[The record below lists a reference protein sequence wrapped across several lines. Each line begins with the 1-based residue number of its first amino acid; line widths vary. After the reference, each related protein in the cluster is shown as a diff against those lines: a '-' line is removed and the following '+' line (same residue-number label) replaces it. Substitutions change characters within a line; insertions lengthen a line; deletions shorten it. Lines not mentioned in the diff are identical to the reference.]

1 MIRRSLTLLL
11 LALLGAASAH
21 AAEDSFTLPEIMS
34 YPFPSGLVAAE
45 DAAAFAWVLNE
56 RGVRNIWVATGP
68 DYQPRMV
75 TDYEKDSGQ
84 ALGQLTFSADGR
96 YLVYVRGGDDHANWP
111 AEGNLAPNPTSS
123 TKEPKVTIWAVALD
137 GGEPIEIAKGAEPAV
152 SDDSRLAFVR
162 DHQVWTAPLDGEG
175 EPERLFFDR
184 GEARGLRWSPD
195 GSRLAF
201 VSGRG
206 DHAFIGIFSSK
217 EVPLEYLAPST
228 HRDGSPRW
236 SPDGERVAFV
246 RRPGRGGPPEPILE
260 RTPEPWSIQVAD
272 VASGDA
278 HTVWQSP
285 DTLRGSFPGDA
296 HLDWAAGDRLV
307 FLADLDGWP
316 HLYSV
321 PADGET
327 EPLLLTPGEFMVEQV
342 DLGPER
348 RFLVYSANTG
358 TTPDDGERRHLFRVP
373 VDAAE
378 PVPVTSGESLEWQ
391 PAIAGDGEHI
401 AFIGATAKQPPFV
414 YVAAPDGDAPR
425 SLTADRLPDAFPGEE
440 LIVPVDVT
448 FEASDGM
455 TVHGQLF
462 RTDGGA
468 AGKPGIVFLH
478 GGPPRQMMLGWHYSG
493 YYSNSYAMNQYL
505 ANHGFV
511 VLSVNYRLG
520 IGYGHAFNN
529 PPEWGPTG
537 ASEYLDVVAGGR
549 FLQSLDGVDP
559 ERIGLWGG
567 SYGGY
572 LTALG
577 LARNPELFKAGVD
590 LHGVHDWS
598 VILGTWFGEPGSR
611 YEQGDF
617 EEALKVAWES
627 SPNADVANW
636 RGPVLLIHGDDD
648 RNVRFHQTVDLVRRL
663 REHDVPFE
671 LMVFPNEIHGF
682 LRYASW
688 LKANTATV
696 EFFRQQFL
704 EDALRAAGLRN
715 DAAVVGQ

>member
-1 MIRRSLTLLL
+1 
-11 LALLGAASAH
+11 
-21 AAEDSFTLPEIMS
+21 
-34 YPFPSGLVAAE
+34 
-45 DAAAFAWVLNE
+45 
-56 RGVRNIWVATGP
+56 
-68 DYQPRMV
+68 
-75 TDYEKDSGQ
+75 
-84 ALGQLTFSADGR
+84 
-96 YLVYVRGGDDHANWP
+96 
-111 AEGNLAPNPTSS
+111 
-123 TKEPKVTIWAVALD
+123 
-137 GGEPIEIAKGAEPAV
+137 
-152 SDDSRLAFVR
+152 
-162 DHQVWTAPLDGEG
+162 
-175 EPERLFFDR
+175 
-184 GEARGLRWSPD
+184 
-195 GSRLAF
+195 
-201 VSGRG
+201 
-206 DHAFIGIFSSK
+206 
-217 EVPLEYLAPST
+217 
-228 HRDGSPRW
+228 
-236 SPDGERVAFV
+236 
-246 RRPGRGGPPEPILE
+246 
-260 RTPEPWSIQVAD
+260 
-272 VASGDA
+272 
-278 HTVWQSP
+278 
-285 DTLRGSFPGDA
+285 
-296 HLDWAAGDRLV
+296 
-307 FLADLDGWP
+307 
-316 HLYSV
+316 
-321 PADGET
+321 
-327 EPLLLTPGEFMVEQV
+327 
-342 DLGPER
+342 
-348 RFLVYSANTG
+348 
-358 TTPDDGERRHLFRVP
+358 
-373 VDAAE
+373 
-378 PVPVTSGESLEWQ
+378 
-391 PAIAGDGEHI
+391 
-401 AFIGATAKQPPFV
+401 
-414 YVAAPDGDAPR
+414 
-425 SLTADRLPDAFPGEE
+425 
-440 LIVPVDVT
+440 
-448 FEASDGM
+448 M

-462 RTDGGA
+462 RTDGGT

-636 RGPVLLIHGDDD
+636 RGSVLLIHGDDD